1 MISIEAKDVP
11 PLTLADLAQLQG
23 RCDVE
28 GFSRMLLAAVKTE
41 GSTAA
46 AVRSGVSKL
55 IPILHHVALAHLEDL
70 LPEQIVD
77 LLKRQDFDDCSLWL
91 MSDGAGNFGAL
102 LEGSH
107 ALIGTREEI
116 ARILSLG
123 VVRGAQ
129 PTRSKGRPNLRV
141 VK

>member
-23 RCDVE
+23 RCGVE
-28 GFSRMLLAAVKTE
+28 NFSRMLLAAAKTD
-41 GSTAA
+41 GPTAA
-46 AVRSGVSKL
+46 AVRSGVLKL
-55 IPILHHVALAHLEDL
+55 IPMLHHVALAQLEDL
-70 LPEQIVD
+70 LPPEIVD
-77 LLKRQDFDDCSLWL
+77 LLRKQDFDDCALWL
-91 MSDGAGNFGAL
+91 MSDGARNFGAL

-123 VVRGAQ
+123 VMRSAQ
-129 PTRSKGRPNLRV
+129 PTRSKGRPNLRI